1 MAYCNQCGG
10 HLDEGDHYCSA
21 CGAPAGQ
28 VPAPGAPPPPG
39 AALPPQPPPLPPPLP
54 GQVPPGLECQGVGIR
69 LAAQIIDSAVM
80 LVFYLIVGRL
90 VAGRVGGLTPDGFEL
105 QGGPAFAV
113 IALNLVFWMAYFT
126 LLEGLWRGQT
136 LGKKLLR
143 LKVVRQADGGPVDL
157 STALLRNLLRLVDG
171 QLGYLVGA
179 ILVWRSPLK
188 QRLGDRVAHTLV
200 VRKPK

>member
-28 VPAPGAPPPPG
+28 APAPGAPPPPG
-39 AALPPQPPPLPPPLP
+39 AALPPQPPPLP
-54 GQVPPGLECQGVGIR
+54 GQAPPGLECQGVGIR

-113 IALNLVFWMAYFT
+113 IGLNLVFWMAYFT